1 MRRVYATEGERRCE
15 RLRGVLPGEEK
26 DEDAGEASG
35 ESHCALRVPN
45 SSPSN
50 QSCCCTLVLMVDGG
64 GWLSFS
70 SRGEPTRRGGI
81 GGSLRFE
88 GSWRREREEMRR
100 GKAGREGR
108 GDGTRGGE
116 GMRGGGTQ
124 RDMQVQYRQVVVRVQ
139 VVWSS
144 GQRAEDGTAGER
156 AWAAEEDEGGC
167 IYRSSSRRQKKG
179 ACVEGRES
187 AIRAVK
193 GRRAVWHYP
202 SDSDAH
208 AARFGRFDFGLH
220 SKRLESSNKRRQ
232 RMLRSPHLVHLVT
245 LTLRAPYITLYHP
258 PEDSLDCAQG
268 APTERI
274 LRGRGHA
281 LAASTAAVLGE

>member
-1 MRRVYATEGERRCE
+1 M
-15 RLRGVLPGEEK
+15 
-26 DEDAGEASG
+26 
-35 ESHCALRVPN
+35 
-45 SSPSN
+45 
-50 QSCCCTLVLMVDGG
+50 
-64 GWLSFS
+64 SFS

-156 AWAAEEDEGGC
+156 AWAAEESEGGVY
-167 IYRSSSRRQKKG
+167 I
-179 ACVEGRES
+179 E
-187 AIRAVK
+187 
-193 GRRAVWHYP
+193 
-202 SDSDAH
+202 
-208 AARFGRFDFGLH
+208 AARGD
-220 SKRLESSNKRRQ
+220 KRRVLVSKAG
-232 RMLRSPHLVHLVT
+232 RLR
-245 LTLRAPYITLYHP
+245 Y
-258 PEDSLDCAQG
+258 
-268 APTERI
+268 
-274 LRGRGHA
+274 A
-281 LAASTAAVLGE
+281 L